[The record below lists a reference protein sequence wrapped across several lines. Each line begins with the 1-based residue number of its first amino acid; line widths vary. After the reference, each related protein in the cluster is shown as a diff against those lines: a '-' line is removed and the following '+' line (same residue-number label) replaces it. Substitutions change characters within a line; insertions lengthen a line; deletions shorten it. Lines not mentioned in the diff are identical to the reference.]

1 MTFFEPA
8 AGYVF
13 SGSPF
18 SPLPSEGEGAGVRGR
33 FWHGAGG
40 PPPPPPAPAPPPPPG
55 GWGGGGGGAFLA
67 RGTPHPAFGHP
78 LPQGERVNGMPHA
91 CTP

>member
-33 FWHGAGG
+33 VWHGAT
-40 PPPPPPAPAPPPPPG
+40 APPPPP
-55 GWGGGGGGAFLA
+55 WGGGGGGCRPRFWHGAPLTRPSA
-67 RGTPHPAFGHP
+67 TLSPKGRGLT
-78 LPQGERVNGMPHA
+78 ECRMRVRRKV
-91 CTP
+91 

>member
-33 FWHGAGG
+33 FWHGAA
-40 PPPPPPAPAPPPPPG
+40 PPPAPGPHHPPR
-55 GWGGGGGGAFLA
+55 GGGEG
-67 RGTPHPAFGHP
+67 
-78 LPQGERVNGMPHA
+78 
-91 CTP
+91 